1 MWETVAALVVAGE
14 DPTDQFTHGP
24 QRVCLGG
31 PTNLSA
37 LQEEIVEWWAGA
49 VRRGQ
54 TEIQLVL
61 VAGTAAATSVAPTAG
76 PEQQPIRDAKRSEA
90 AAASTLPSADELVSA
105 VLLFQLMQCLEVEI
119 EPGDEP
125 TRSLL
130 RLVVRSAADGDAGWS
145 RIDAALRA
153 AAVCERERMAVD
165 ADSDTTTADLTE
177 LLQFDRHSVVPQ
189 Y

>member
-1 MWETVAALVVAGE
+1 MVGRSRSTWPDRDPAGVGCWHSSCNFSC
-14 DPTDQFTHGP
+14 TD
-24 QRVCLGG
+24 R
-31 PTNLSA
+31 
-37 LQEEIVEWWAGA
+37 
-49 VRRGQ
+49 
-54 TEIQLVL
+54 
-61 VAGTAAATSVAPTAG
+61 G

-189 Y
+189 YYDPDVDYMGQGLMEGPAWTRERHEFRRSDLQL